1 MTTEPRNSPPRTVN
15 AADFEAR
22 CLSLIDE
29 VAETGESIIITK
41 DGRPVS
47 RLVPC
52 SDDEPTRKG
61 PPFPDPWGADRGLIQ
76 IADGVDLDE
85 ISMWGDDWE
94 EQFER
99 KWDERLS

>member
-15 AADFEAR
+15 ASDFEAR

-52 SDDEPTRKG
+52 SDGEPNRNG
-61 PPFPDPWGADRGLIQ
+61 PPFPSPLGASRGVLVIHDHD
-76 IADGVDLDE
+76 ALLEPLDN
-85 ISMWGDDWE
+85 DWE
-94 EQFER
+94 QASDEQWEE
-99 KWDERLS
+99 WS